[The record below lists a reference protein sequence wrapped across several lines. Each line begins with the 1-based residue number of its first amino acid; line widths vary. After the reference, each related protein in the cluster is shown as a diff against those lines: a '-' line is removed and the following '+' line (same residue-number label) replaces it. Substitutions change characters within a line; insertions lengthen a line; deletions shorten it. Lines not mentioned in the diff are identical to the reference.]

1 MEEPLKTLRFALENY
16 PQRVETLPLAE
27 LVLDSAREK
36 PKRPAY
42 LKLAVPDAVVQAVR
56 GPRQGGDTYLLVRIP
71 ADIGDRADSPIV
83 LPGEA

>member
-1 MEEPLKTLRFALENY
+1 MDEPVKTLRFALDKY
-16 PQRVETLPLAE
+16 PDRVETLPVAE

-42 LKLAVPDAVVQAVR
+42 VKLAVPDAFVQALR
-56 GPRQGGDTYLLVRIP
+56 GPRADGDLYLLVRIP
-71 ADIGDRADSPIV
+71 ASVGERADSRIV